1 MGRTVIRLSA
11 SIGKH
16 TYVYSYPPEE
26 AAGIVDIIFEDVL
39 KCKIPML
46 AGSVLTDMVIGG
58 MIDDD
63 Q

>member
-26 AAGIVDIIFEDVL
+26 AAGIVDIIFDDVL
-39 KCKIPML
+39 RCKIPML
-46 AGSVLTDMVIGG
+46 AGRVLTEMVLGG
-58 MIDDD
+58 MDNDD
-63 Q
+63 